1 MAAAV
6 AAGRVVRVVSL
17 GRVGYA
23 QALAV
28 QTRLARALLDHLAV
42 PSGPAPPDTLLL
54 CEHDPVY
61 TVGIR
66 QAPYPAEVE
75 TRLRA
80 LGADFHRTNRGGL
93 ITFHGPGQLVC
104 YPVLHLARHRRS
116 LRWYVCQLE
125 RVAADACRD
134 LGVPAHS
141 HEQHTGVWVGER
153 KICAIGERNAP
164 SRPRLNLNC
173 YRIVRREVQHNVTF
187 VVVEDNSAAVIFI
200 IIDPKPVFAQD
211 AWMHCCV
218 SEGGMRQTGW
228 KSYKNRH
235 YGFIHQILTL

>member
-28 QTRLARALLDHLAV
+28 QTRLARALLDHLAA

-54 CEHDPVY
+54 CEHEPVY

-116 LRWYVCQLE
+116 LRWYPLRPLCDVAWPRTQL
-125 RVAADACRD
+125 RLRPALVRARGAVRPRGTGRHVTVARA
-134 LGVPAHS
+134 G
-141 HEQHTGVWVGER
+141 
-153 KICAIGERNAP
+153 P
-164 SRPRLNLNC
+164 SRGHPRGRDAAPARLRPPLP
-173 YRIVRREVQHNVTF
+173 VR
-187 VVVEDNSAAVIFI
+187 AG
-200 IIDPKPVFAQD
+200 
-211 AWMHCCV
+211 AWQPGPP
-218 SEGGMRQTGW
+218 ERRTTTP
-228 KSYKNRH
+228 
-235 YGFIHQILTL
+235 TLRPSSML

>member
-28 QTRLARALLDHLAV
+28 QTRLARALLDHLAA

-153 KICAIGERNAP
+153 KICAIGIHCARFVTWHGLA
-164 SRPRLNLNC
+164 LNC
-173 YRIVRREVQHNVTF
+173 DCDLRWFEHVVPCGLEGLGVTSLTRELDRRVAIPEAETPLLRAFARHFQCELVPGSLDLPSDEPQPQH
-187 VVVEDNSAAVIFI
+187 
-200 IIDPKPVFAQD
+200 
-211 AWMHCCV
+211 
-218 SEGGMRQTGW
+218 
-228 KSYKNRH
+228 
-235 YGFIHQILTL
+235 